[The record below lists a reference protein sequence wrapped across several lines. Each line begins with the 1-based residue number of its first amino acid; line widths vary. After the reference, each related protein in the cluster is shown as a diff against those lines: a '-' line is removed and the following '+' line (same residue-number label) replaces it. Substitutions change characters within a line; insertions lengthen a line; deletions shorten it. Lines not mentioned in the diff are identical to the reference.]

1 MTGAPRID
9 AHQHFL
15 DIESGRYSWPTPSEG
30 RIYRT
35 FTPMDLE
42 PDLALAGVDATV
54 LVQTVDTLDDS
65 DSMLAAVDRHRFIK
79 AIVGWIPP
87 TGARS
92 ADDARDAR
100 PDRRLGGIRHLL
112 HRDSDPNGLLRAGVA
127 EGLDVV
133 ARRGLA
139 FDVLAVFPNHLRLV
153 PSVADRYPDVTFVVD
168 ALPLGTGRTCCG
180 L

>member
-15 DIESGRYSWPTPSEG
+15 DIESGRHSWPTPSEG

-42 PDLALAGVDATV
+42 PELALARVDATV
-54 LVQTVDTLDDS
+54 LVQTVDTLDDT
-65 DSMLAAVDRHRFIK
+65 DSMLAAVT
-79 AIVGWIPP
+79 A
-87 TGARS
+87 TGSSRPSWGGSRQRGRGAPRMRWTRARIDGCVAS
-92 ADDARDAR
+92 ATCSIG
-100 PDRRLGGIRHLL
+100 L
-112 HRDSDPNGLLRAGVA
+112 DPNWLLRAGVA

-139 FDVLAVFPNHLRLV
+139 FDVVAVFPNHLRLV
-153 PSVADRYPDVTFVVD
+153 PSDADRHPDVTFVVD